1 MKVHEYREMMK
12 YLTRPDV
19 SKIEIPTP
27 APKAPVEPQE
37 MSSEEHAAHL
47 NAQIEQ
53 GYATGG
59 RVGFKDGSFPTGF
72 EHRAF
77 KPLTKE
83 QREIAKTVYG
93 LKESE
98 VDDWQSDLVNKAKKK
113 NIQSGLTTLETKAS
127 NLNPNRIIVSTPKG
141 SEEIN
146 DVIFP
151 DKKTEKNF
159 LKDLKERFS
168 QSQGKSEKNIKY
180 FSENYPI
187 SERQATR
194 AIKFLQDKYE
204 LDYATPQTKSDIRNR
219 LAENLKAT
227 SDLGVERDVVTKIKK
242 PFLQEQD
249 LMKKIDLAHRVSKE
263 HMKQLG
269 LQFNTRTTGFDSRL
283 INQVIIK
290 PSEDILEKLY
300 RKQRNLIDDIKKNGL
315 TDELSGKLED
325 INDKVRVE
333 AKKTNGRLIGVTVD
347 PETLDVSFEGK
358 KAKLGLTDKVL
369 DIKEIAQMSPD
380 KKIKFLTNQIT
391 PRIQAEI
398 DRGFTP
404 YDFKE
409 ILADPK
415 RQEAIF
421 KYANKYTP
429 DLVDDVKELFKNPAS
444 KKSLPLYSFPANL
457 VESNVLGGL
466 GKAAKGYWNLSGG
479 LVNPA
484 LGAVLNSEELQE
496 KGLSEG
502 EAATYGAIKAV
513 LQDAPNFAIGVT
525 RAIGN
530 KILPSPVQQLFS
542 DGEEKGFFE
551 TALNDKTVDISK
563 MPFFGSDWYKD
574 RFVSGK
580 QEVERKIDRD
590 LRKEYAR
597 QLLRRNPYP
606 PVTDFGPVEGP
617 QDYITP
623 EQDKEI
629 KEYMLNK
636 SLQQDPELRKKY
648 EQDKPAIDFG
658 FKKEAEFKTG
668 GRVGYKDGSDD
679 DLEIP
684 TIKNEDEYFGKKAKD
699 VPEKGLEG
707 LRVGFMDVKKR
718 PDVILNKSEEEGG
731 GATGGIREL
740 KQLLLNNMQQLNPM
754 IGYGGENYNAYI
766 SKGINPYGDKSLR
779 YGAAYTPE
787 GDKGT
792 FTIDKGP
799 GSIGA
804 GYHYNDDNLTL
815 GIGALKDKLSGEKS
829 IMLRGNYAFAT
840 GGRASFQTGGSA
852 NFLKMLRNISDSVR
866 ELKNSTHMLGY
877 TAKSE
882 GIAKAAE
889 EALAPYAGGFKGNKH
904 ETLLQKIQNAKEHLP
919 KEYHGV
925 LDEMKSYADKHA
937 YDAVD
942 DMAKALDK
950 TIDPN
955 LKFENLSKK
964 MFPMEDPLNDAFIII
979 DPEKGHS
986 VGRYV
991 QRHTV
996 DQNTGRGIIQTVDT
1010 WDPVNRRFLTEEE
1023 QKLIGVQ
1030 SIEKGKEGLN

>member
-19 SKIEIPTP
+19 SKIEIPMP

-37 MSSEEHAAHL
+37 MSNEEHAAHL

-59 RVGFKDGSFPTGF
+59 RVEYADGTPFDYNALSNEGRVQVAQKRVIDYVKKF
-72 EHRAF
+72 E
-77 KPLTKE
+77 KE
-83 QREIAKTVYG
+83 
-93 LKESE
+93 
-98 VDDWQSDLVNKAKKK
+98 
-113 NIQSGLTTLETKAS
+113 
-127 NLNPNRIIVSTPKG
+127 
-141 SEEIN
+141 
-146 DVIFP
+146 
-151 DKKTEKNF
+151 
-159 LKDLKERFS
+159 
-168 QSQGKSEKNIKY
+168 
-180 FSENYPI
+180 
-187 SERQATR
+187 
-194 AIKFLQDKYE
+194 
-204 LDYATPQTKSDIRNR
+204 
-219 LAENLKAT
+219 
-227 SDLGVERDVVTKIKK
+227 
-242 PFLQEQD
+242 
-249 LMKKIDLAHRVSKE
+249 
-263 HMKQLG
+263 
-269 LQFNTRTTGFDSRL
+269 
-283 INQVIIK
+283 
-290 PSEDILEKLY
+290 
-300 RKQRNLIDDIKKNGL
+300 
-315 TDELSGKLED
+315 
-325 INDKVRVE
+325 
-333 AKKTNGRLIGVTVD
+333 NGRLPSQQEVRYKGGFDFQTVKKAIQLKNIEVLPLNQTKGEFTKIPVHKD
-347 PETLDVSFEGK
+347 LRTLDQSKIIQDAFKSGEPPSLNDVK
-358 KAKLGLTDKVL
+358 KVL
-369 DIKEIAQMSPD
+369 KIKDPTTAANRITQLASIYSGESDVEGIKPKFKESAKTILKNNTYDSQIRTISEKAIAKSVGERRTPASIRTTTQRDVIPNVKGYSIDEPAGITSSVRNKTTPYGVFSQIIDTDINKGDKYAFDSIKSKKEVVLQNAIESGDKTKINEALKDYNKAVSKYESILNEDVKPGE
-380 KKIKFLTNQIT
+380 KKIKLFKASLDSPENTIKNFDNLPKKYQEAFT
-391 PRIQAEI
+391 KNFNEN
-398 DRGFTP
+398 GFSYEVPKDIKTI
-404 YDFKE
+404 YKIGEDLK
-409 ILADPK
+409 DPK
-415 RQEAIF
+415 IAEQVAKRAAQGQSRI
-421 KYANKYTP
+421 
-429 DLVDDVKELFKNPAS
+429 
-444 KKSLPLYSFPANL
+444 YSFPANL
-457 VESNVLGGL
+457 SEAPLLNRVGSL
-466 GKAAKGYWNLSGG
+466 AKGYWNLSGG
-479 LVNPA
+479 VFNPA

-502 EAATYGAIKAV
+502 EAATYGAFKAV

-525 RAIGN
+525 KAIGN

-590 LRKEYAR
+590 LRKEYAK

-792 FTIDKGP
+792 FTIDKGT

-840 GGRASFQTGGSA
+840 GGRASFQTGGST

-866 ELKNSTHMLGY
+866 ELKNSTHILGY

-964 MFPMEDPLNDAFIII
+964 MFPMEDPLNDAFIIT
-979 DPEKGHS
+979 DPEKGHMT
-986 VGRYV
+986 GRYTHSF
-991 QRHTV
+991 RI
-996 DQNTGRGIIQTVDT
+996 DPETGRGTVETFDT
-1010 WDPVNRRFLTEEE
+1010 FDSKTRTFLKKENWKPV
-1023 QKLIGVQ
+1023 GVE
-1030 SIEKGKEGLN
+1030 SLEKGKEGLN

>member
-19 SKIEIPTP
+19 SKIEIPMP
-27 APKAPVEPQE
+27 APQAPVEPQE

-59 RVGFKDGSFPTGF
+59 RVGYADGTPFDYNALSNEGRVQAAQKRVIDYVKKFEKENGRLPSQQEVRYKGGFDFQTVKKAIQLKNIGVLPLNQTKGEFTKIPVHKDLRTLDQSKIIQD
-72 EHRAF
+72 AF
-77 KPLTKE
+77 K
-83 QREIAKTVYG
+83 
-93 LKESE
+93 
-98 VDDWQSDLVNKAKKK
+98 
-113 NIQSGLTTLETKAS
+113 SGEPPS
-127 NLNPNRIIVSTPKG
+127 LN
-141 SEEIN
+141 
-146 DVIFP
+146 
-151 DKKTEKNF
+151 
-159 LKDLKERFS
+159 
-168 QSQGKSEKNIKY
+168 
-180 FSENYPI
+180 
-187 SERQATR
+187 
-194 AIKFLQDKYE
+194 
-204 LDYATPQTKSDIRNR
+204 
-219 LAENLKAT
+219 
-227 SDLGVERDVVTKIKK
+227 
-242 PFLQEQD
+242 
-249 LMKKIDLAHRVSKE
+249 
-263 HMKQLG
+263 
-269 LQFNTRTTGFDSRL
+269 
-283 INQVIIK
+283 
-290 PSEDILEKLY
+290 
-300 RKQRNLIDDIKKNGL
+300 DIKKVLKIKDPTTAANRITQLASVYSGESDVEGIKPKFKESAKTIL
-315 TDELSGKLED
+315 KNNTYDSQIRTISEKAIAKSVGERRTPASIRATTQRDVIPNVKGYSIDEPAGITSSVRNKTTPYGVFSQIIDTD
-325 INDKVRVE
+325 INKGDKYAFDSIKSKKEVVLQNAIESGDKTKINE
-333 AKKTNGRLIGVTVD
+333 ALKDYNKAVSKYENILN
-347 PETLDVSFEGK
+347 EDVKPGE
-358 KAKLGLTDKVL
+358 
-369 DIKEIAQMSPD
+369 
-380 KKIKFLTNQIT
+380 KKIKLFKASLDSPENTIKNFDNLPKKYQEAFTKNFNENGFSYEVPKDIKTIYQIG
-391 PRIQAEI
+391 E
-398 DRGFTP
+398 DL
-404 YDFKE
+404 K
-409 ILADPK
+409 DPK
-415 RQEAIF
+415 IAEQVAKRAAQGQSRI
-421 KYANKYTP
+421 
-429 DLVDDVKELFKNPAS
+429 
-444 KKSLPLYSFPANL
+444 YSFPANL
-457 VESNVLGGL
+457 SEAPLLNRVGSL
-466 GKAAKGYWNLSGG
+466 AKGYWNLSGG

-484 LGAVLNSEELQE
+484 LGAVFNSEQMQE
-496 KGLSEG
+496 AGLGQG
-502 EAATYGAIKAV
+502 EAAAYGAIKGT
-513 LQDAPNFAIGVT
+513 LQDPGNFAIGLLKASPLGT
-525 RAIGN
+525 TAKAIDQIMSGDEEAL
-530 KILPSPVQQLFS
+530 KKDILKSPK
-542 DGEEKGFFE
+542 EKLME
-551 TALNDKTVDISK
+551 SVNTVLNDRTIDISEIPGIGHEWYADK
-563 MPFFGSDWYKD
+563 MLSEKD
-574 RFVSGK
+574 
-580 QEVERKIDRD
+580 KIDN
-590 LRKEYAR
+590 LIEKEIRKK
-597 QLLRRNPYP
+597 QIPMNPYP

-617 QDYITP
+617 QDYMTQ
-623 EQDKEI
+623 EEKQQYKQNV
-629 KEYMLNK
+629 LNK
-636 SLQQDPELRKKY
+636 LLERDAKLKEKY
-648 EQDKPAIDFG
+648 YAEEKPTG
-658 FKKEAEFKTG
+658 VEFKTG
-668 GRVGYKDGSDD
+668 GRVGYKDESDD

-740 KQLLLNNMQQLNPM
+740 RQLLLNNMQQLNPM

-787 GDKGT
+787 GDRGT

-829 IMLRGNYAFAT
+829 IMLKGNYAFAT

-964 MFPMEDPLNDAFIII
+964 MFPMEDPLNDAFIIT
-979 DPEKGHS
+979 DPEKGHMT
-986 VGRYV
+986 GRYTHSF
-991 QRHTV
+991 RI
-996 DQNTGRGIIQTVDT
+996 DPETGRGTVETFDT
-1010 WDPVNRRFLTEEE
+1010 FDSKTRTFLKKEDWKPV
-1023 QKLIGVQ
+1023 GVE

>member
-1 MKVHEYREMMK
+1 MKIHEYREMMK

-19 SKIEIPTP
+19 SKIEIPMP
-27 APKAPVEPQE
+27 APQAPAEPRE

-59 RVGFKDGSFPTGF
+59 RVEFKDGSFPTGF

-98 VDDWQSDLVNKAKKK
+98 VDDWQSDFVNKAKKK

-127 NLNPNRIIVSTPKG
+127 NLNPNRIIVSAPKG

-333 AKKTNGRLIGVTVD
+333 AKKTNGRLIGITVD

-358 KAKLGLTDKVL
+358 KAKFGLTNKVL

-380 KKIKFLTNQIT
+380 KKIKFLTNQVI
-391 PRIQAEI
+391 PKIQAEI

-415 RQEAIF
+415 RQEAIL

-429 DLVDDVKELFKNPAS
+429 DLVDDIKELFKNPAS

-457 VESNVLGGL
+457 VESNVLAGL

-479 LVNPA
+479 VFNPA
-484 LGAVLNSEELQE
+484 LGAVLNSEQMQE
-496 KGLSEG
+496 AGLGQG
-502 EAATYGAIKAV
+502 EAAAYGAIKGT
-513 LQDAPNFAIGVT
+513 LQDPGNFAIGLLKASPIGT
-525 RAIGN
+525 TAKAIGQIMSGDEEAL
-530 KILPSPVQQLFS
+530 KKDILKSPK
-542 DGEEKGFFE
+542 EKLME
-551 TALNDKTVDISK
+551 SVNTVLNDRTIDISEIPGIGHEWYADK
-563 MPFFGSDWYKD
+563 MLSEKD
-574 RFVSGK
+574 
-580 QEVERKIDRD
+580 KIDN
-590 LRKEYAR
+590 LIEKEIRKK
-597 QLLRRNPYP
+597 QIPMNPYP

-617 QDYITP
+617 QN
-623 EQDKEI
+623 
-629 KEYMLNK
+629 YMTQEEKQQYKQNVLNK
-636 SLQQDPELRKKY
+636 LLERDASLKEKY
-648 EQDKPAIDFG
+648 YAEEKPTG
-658 FKKEAEFKTG
+658 VEFKIG
-668 GRVGYKDGSDD
+668 GRVGYAEGSDGE
-679 DLEIP
+679 LEIP
-684 TIKNEDEYFGKKAKD
+684 TLSNQETPLAGIYKAKRLG
-699 VPEKGLEG
+699 PEDPLSKYESYSELELLG
-707 LRVGFMDVKKR
+707 NIAAKK
-718 PDVILNKSEEEGG
+718 PNYEIEEENMLNVMPKYNPLDIVPKESRPVMPNLYDRRPSD
-731 GATGGIREL
+731 GI
-740 KQLLLNNMQQLNPM
+740 
-754 IGYGGENYNAYI
+754 I
-766 SKGINPYGDKSLR
+766 SL
-779 YGAAYTPE
+779 
-787 GDKGT
+787 
-792 FTIDKGP
+792 
-799 GSIGA
+799 
-804 GYHYNDDNLTL
+804 
-815 GIGALKDKLSGEKS
+815 
-829 IMLRGNYAFAT
+829 AT

-950 TIDPN
+950 IIDPN

-996 DQNTGRGIIQTVDT
+996 NPETGRGIIQTVDT
-1010 WDPVNRRFLTEEE
+1010 WDPVNKRFLPNEEH
-1023 QKLIGVQ
+1023 KLIGVE